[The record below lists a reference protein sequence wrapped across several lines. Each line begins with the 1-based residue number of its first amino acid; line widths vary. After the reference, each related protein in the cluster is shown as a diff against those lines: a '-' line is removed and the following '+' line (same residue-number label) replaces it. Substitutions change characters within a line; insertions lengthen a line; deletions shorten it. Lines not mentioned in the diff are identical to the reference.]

1 MPSRSARGRPMP
13 VKRSTPS
20 ETPPMQDSPSMGLK
34 NLLSTLNKE
43 GLLKELSRKESL
55 SRQPEP
61 IKTPEEVIEDPK
73 ISIIKNPPM
82 ELRKMLRKLKI
93 DKEDLKTLLDI
104 PLPIISEQNVLALI
118 KQKKLDTNLDHVDQK
133 DPAKLINLL
142 KMYLTPPN
150 EDDNG
155 ESKSFLI
162 NSPPTLSLE
171 KPTEDVDEIYKN
183 IEFRNILTD
192 CIALFQEGKTVMDE
206 LYKSVEKS
214 NKVTTGQA
222 GSF

>member
-1 MPSRSARGRPMP
+1 
-13 VKRSTPS
+13 
-20 ETPPMQDSPSMGLK
+20 
-34 NLLSTLNKE
+34 
-43 GLLKELSRKESL
+43 
-55 SRQPEP
+55 
-61 IKTPEEVIEDPK
+61 
-73 ISIIKNPPM
+73 M